1 MTARQKAMTGIASR
15 RGAFFLPLHLE
26 GWGVLG
32 KLAERPLAVGGETAM
47 GSRPLE
53 SVETRIIRQGYKR
66 NFKIFPP
73 LNRTGVPG
81 DSRLVFIS
89 GDILGHSG
97 TFRDTFIV
105 LTTRPAAFF

>member
-32 KLAERPLAVGGETAM
+32 KLGERPLAVGGETAM

-53 SVETRIIRQGYKR
+53 PVETRIIRQGYKR
-66 NFKIFPP
+66 NFKIFPH
-73 LNRTGVPG
+73 LNRTSQVLWP
-81 DSRLVFIS
+81 V
-89 GDILGHSG
+89 
-97 TFRDTFIV
+97 RDNWPNTSATKAE
-105 LTTRPAAFF
+105 LPAVSVVTDK